1 MIKKTWGE
9 RIFNALNLLFLGV
22 LSVCALYPIY
32 HVLMASFSSSG
43 ALMAHSGL
51 LLWPA
56 GFSTAAYDTILSNKN
71 IWTGYGNTIF
81 IVIAGTAL
89 SLLVTSMAAYP
100 LSRKSFGA
108 RRFFMLLI
116 TFTMM
121 FSGGLIP
128 RFLVVKSVGMYDS
141 VWSLICPVLINTTN
155 LIIMRTAFSEI
166 PDSLEES
173 AKIDGAN
180 DLIVYARIVLPLAQA
195 TTAVLCLYYGV
206 AYWNSWFTASIYL
219 RTRSKFPLQLIL
231 REILIA
237 NDNETA
243 SDSELMSES
252 IKYAAIIVSTLP
264 ILCVYPF
271 LQKYFVK
278 GVMIGAVKG

>member
-1 MIKKTWGE
+1 MIKRTMGE
-9 RIFNALNLLFLGV
+9 RIFNVVNLLFLGA
-22 LSVCALYPIY
+22 LSIVALYPIY
-32 HVLMASFSSSG
+32 HVLMASFSESG
-43 ALMAHSGL
+43 PLMAHSGL
-51 LLWPA
+51 LLVPA
-56 GFSTAAYDTILSNKN
+56 GFSTAAYDIILANKN
-71 IWTGYGNTIF
+71 IWTGYGNTLF
-81 IVIAGTAL
+81 IVIGGTCL
-89 SLLVTSMAAYP
+89 SLLITSMAAYP
-100 LSRKSFGA
+100 LSRKSFGM
-108 RRFFMLLI
+108 RRVFMLFI

-128 RFLVVKSVGMYDS
+128 RFLVIKTVGMYDS
-141 VWSLICPVLINTTN
+141 IWSLILPVVINTTN
-155 LIIMRTAFSEI
+155 LIIMRTAFGEI

-180 DLIVYARIVLPLAQA
+180 DLIIYARIVLPLAKA
-195 TTAVLCLYYGV
+195 TIAVLCLYYGV
-206 AYWNSWFTASIYL
+206 SYWNSWFTASIYL
-219 RTRSKFPLQLIL
+219 RSRDKFPLQLIL

-237 NDNETA
+237 NDNETS

>member
-1 MIKKTWGE
+1 M
-9 RIFNALNLLFLGV
+9 
-22 LSVCALYPIY
+22 
-32 HVLMASFSSSG
+32 
-43 ALMAHSGL
+43 
-51 LLWPA
+51 
-56 GFSTAAYDTILSNKN
+56 
-71 IWTGYGNTIF
+71 
-81 IVIAGTAL
+81 
-89 SLLVTSMAAYP
+89 
-100 LSRKSFGA
+100 
-108 RRFFMLLI
+108 
-116 TFTMM
+116 
-121 FSGGLIP
+121 
-128 RFLVVKSVGMYDS
+128 GMYDS

-180 DLIVYARIVLPLAQA
+180 DLVVYARIVLPLAQA

-252 IKYAAIIVSTLP
+252 IKYDT
-264 ILCVYPF
+264 C
-271 LQKYFVK
+271 
-278 GVMIGAVKG
+278 IGAYVFHFSAIPQWEGFVVTVDKQNGVSFLLQCVQVILLSLIHI

>member
-1 MIKKTWGE
+1 MIKRSGGE
-9 RIFNALNLLFLGV
+9 RIFNVLNLLFLGI

-32 HVLMASFSSSG
+32 HVLLASFSSSG

-81 IVIAGTAL
+81 IVIVGTAL

-121 FSGGLIP
+121 FSAACP

-166 PDSLEES
+166 PDSWRNRPKLTAPTIWLS
-173 AKIDGAN
+173 MRALFCRWRRRLRRCFACTMAWPIGIPGLRRPFICARAAN
-180 DLIVYARIVLPLAQA
+180 FR
-195 TTAVLCLYYGV
+195 C
-206 AYWNSWFTASIYL
+206 S
-219 RTRSKFPLQLIL
+219 
-231 REILIA
+231 
-237 NDNETA
+237 
-243 SDSELMSES
+243 
-252 IKYAAIIVSTLP
+252 
-264 ILCVYPF
+264 
-271 LQKYFVK
+271 
-278 GVMIGAVKG
+278 